1 LHDFALTSKEVHMLK
16 AAAVA
21 ILAAALAAC
30 ASWRPD
36 SGSSAGGA
44 TAPTGARIVTQPI
57 PYYTGTGVVQS
68 VARSPDTR
76 ESLSVLAIRM
86 DDGRLQYIDT
96 ASEVPVGSRVELTPD
111 HRIMI
116 R

>member
-16 AAAVA
+16 AAAA
-21 ILAAALAAC
+21 TILAAALAAC
-30 ASWRPD
+30 ASWKPD
-36 SGSSAGGA
+36 SSAAGA

-57 PYYTGTGVVQS
+57 PYYAGTGVVQS

-86 DDGRLQYIDT
+86 DDGRLQYVDT
-96 ASEVPVGSRVELTPD
+96 ASNVPVGSRVELTPD